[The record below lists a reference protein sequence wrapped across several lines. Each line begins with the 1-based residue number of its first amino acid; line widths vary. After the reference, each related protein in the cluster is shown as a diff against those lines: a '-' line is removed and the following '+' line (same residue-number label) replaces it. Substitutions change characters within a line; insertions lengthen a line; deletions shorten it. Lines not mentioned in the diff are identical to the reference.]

1 MEHPEKKHDAEA
13 IRMTKGWLAL
23 CATCGWV
30 GQNYRSKDEACD
42 EVDEH
47 VQATGR
53 EHPLARRKPSRADRS

>member
-13 IRMTKGWLAL
+13 IRMTKGW
-23 CATCGWV
+23 V
-30 GQNYRSKDEACD
+30 GQNHRSKDEACD

-47 VQATGR
+47 IQATGG